1 MKKRTTSQRRKQE
14 TISTQH
20 IEETPLQKLVR
31 SGMMEFVMQAGI
43 ESILELIEEEITGLC
58 GERYRNIVGRTCY
71 RWGAAETAMVMAGK
85 KVMVKRGRV
94 RQLDGQEIQLK
105 SIAALQDIE
114 LLTERQLEQML
125 IGVSTRKY
133 RRSLEALP
141 AETRAYSDSK
151 SSVSRRFVMKSKK
164 MLHDWLHRRI
174 VKEYP
179 ILMIDGTVFKNTT
192 IIIVLG
198 IARDG
203 EKKVLG
209 IWNGSNENYEVC
221 KDLISNLIDRGLDS
235 SKVRL
240 AVLDGGKAIRKTV
253 DNVFGESFNVQRCQV
268 HKLRNVMAYLS
279 DSMQPSVSKA
289 MMDAYRSGDY
299 ETAKQALM
307 NLANKLKAT
316 NVQAANSLAEGMEE
330 TLTLHRLGIT
340 GALKKSLSSTNLIE
354 NLNGSIK
361 RHTGRVKRWR
371 NPNMILRWVFTGI
384 NEAEKGFRR
393 IKGYRQ
399 IESLMIKLDHNIT
412 SEGESLDKHEEA
424 A

>member
-1 MKKRTTSQRRKQE
+1 
-14 TISTQH
+14 
-20 IEETPLQKLVR
+20 
-31 SGMMEFVMQAGI
+31 
-43 ESILELIEEEITGLC
+43 
-58 GERYRNIVGRTCY
+58 
-71 RWGAAETAMVMAGK
+71 MAGK
-85 KVMVKRGRV
+85 KVMIKRGRV
-94 RQLDGQEIQLK
+94 RRLDGQEIQLK

-141 AETRAYSDSK
+141 VNTRAYSDSK

-164 MLHDWLHRRI
+164 MLHDWLHREI
-174 VKEYP
+174 EKEYP

-192 IIIVLG
+192 IIIVMG

-209 IWNGSNENYEVC
+209 IWNGSTENYEVC

-235 SKVRL
+235 SKVQL

-253 DNVFGESFNVQRCQV
+253 DNVFGESFDVQRCQV

-289 MMDAYRSGDY
+289 MMDAYRSEDY
-299 ETAKQALM
+299 DAAKQALM
-307 NLANKLKAT
+307 NLKNKLKAT
-316 NVQAANSLAEGMEE
+316 NIQAANSLAEGMEE

-354 NLNGSIK
+354 I
-361 RHTGRVKRWR
+361 
-371 NPNMILRWVFTGI
+371 
-384 NEAEKGFRR
+384 
-393 IKGYRQ
+393 
-399 IESLMIKLDHNIT
+399 
-412 SEGESLDKHEEA
+412 
-424 A
+424 